1 MTDKRYIL
9 DDNKVREMTV
19 NSIVAA
25 TGEPIFDDT
34 LKAQISDT
42 LSIFRGEQRE
52 LFSEQSDKPL
62 PSPHAID
69 QADGHA

>member
-1 MTDKRYIL
+1 MTHKQYTL
-9 DDNKVREMTV
+9 DDNKVREMIV

-25 TGEPIFDDT
+25 TGEPVLDDT

-62 PSPHAID
+62 PSPHAVD
-69 QADGHA
+69 QADGYA